1 MNKDMINRLK
11 TATGYQK
18 KAILALL
25 PESTASHLEV
35 IGKEMKQMFAELM
48 INGIAGAAK
57 QDTELAFSASNG
69 AGSTG
74 GIDRIMATDRFI
86 GTKVFVLKA
95 HLIQKG
101 FDLLFELQC

>member
-11 TATGYQK
+11 TAAGYQK

-57 QDTELAFSASNG
+57 QDKDTTAQEDKAP
-69 AGSTG
+69 GSK
-74 GIDRIMATDRFI
+74 
-86 GTKVFVLKA
+86 GTKKVE
-95 HLIQKG
+95 I
-101 FDLLFELQC
+101 D